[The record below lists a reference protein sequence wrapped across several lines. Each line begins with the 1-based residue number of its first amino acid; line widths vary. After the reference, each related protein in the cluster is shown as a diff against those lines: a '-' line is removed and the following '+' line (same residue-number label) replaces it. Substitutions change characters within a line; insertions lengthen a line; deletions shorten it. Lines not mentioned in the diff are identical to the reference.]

1 MGWEEQPGLGYISQK
16 SQRPLIILVFREFM
30 ISRLR
35 GILVE
40 RMQNGA
46 LIIDCQGVGYE
57 VLPTRRLTEKLE
69 VGAGC
74 TVVVFTDVKEDS
86 IRLFGFADNAEREIF
101 NLLLRVS
108 GIGTKT
114 AREIISSMEPQVLLR
129 AIGQRDITLI
139 QSIRGIGRKS
149 AERIVLELRE
159 LVAEFIVGDTD
170 SASAVNPAEQ
180 RTVADD
186 ATAALIALGFAR
198 SDSERA
204 VKHAYG
210 ALGSAGNDSG
220 KLVAAALQY
229 V

>member
-1 MGWEEQPGLGYISQK
+1 
-16 SQRPLIILVFREFM
+16 M

-35 GILVE
+35 GVLVE
-40 RMQNGA
+40 RVSNGA
-46 LIIDCQGVGYE
+46 LIVDCQGVGYE
-57 VLPTRRLTEKLE
+57 VLPTRRLSEQVE
-69 VGAGC
+69 VGAAC

-86 IRLFGFADNAEREIF
+86 IKLFGFANNAEREVF

-114 AREIISSMEPQVLLR
+114 AREIVSSMEPQVLLR
-129 AIGQRDITLI
+129 AIGQRDIALI

-159 LVAEFIVGDTD
+159 LVAEFIAGEAD
-170 SASAVNPAEQ
+170 SLTPIGSSDR
-180 RTVADD
+180 RTITDD
-186 ATAALIALGFAR
+186 ATEALVALGFGR
-198 SDSERA
+198 GDSERA
-204 VKHAYG
+204 VKHAFG
-210 ALGSAGNDSG
+210 ALGSAEHDSG